1 MLTDI
6 ISHAD
11 TVADTDG
18 DAMLTVNHKYAVIVY
33 NYACSYVPNLVMVT

>member
-18 DAMLTVNHKYAVIVY
+18 DAMLTVNHKYAVIV
-33 NYACSYVPNLVMVT
+33 CHSYVPNLVMVT